1 MALAFKNLLKALPPS
16 TAAFDANLAAGVF
29 DPRITFTRASDAT
42 YVNSAGNVA
51 TATTDGPRTHYDP
64 VTLECLGYLN
74 EPQRTNLCL
83 WSEDLSN
90 AAWTKGQATISADAA
105 VAPTGTTVADVIVE
119 NTAVGVFHYIA
130 QSFTKAAA
138 ATTYTLSGYC
148 SSANRDLVIYLQ
160 SSGAAGA
167 NVRVSPVSGT
177 AASAATFGA
186 GWSSPS
192 ATFTSVGGGR
202 YRFTLTATSDSLTTL
217 VAQFALYNAAFSYTG
232 DGTSGVAVW
241 GVQLEVAS
249 TASSY
254 IPTTGTSATR
264 AADNAQMTGAAFSSW
279 FNSAQGCFVAEYAAT
294 ALSGPGGVFAANDGT
309 GNNRVDYRAGQ
320 DLAAIT
326 SGGVG
331 LELLSL
337 VDGASD
343 NKVAVSYSATATV
356 GSINGGAPVSGAGV
370 GAVAATQF
378 LIGDIDSGGYQPES
392 LTVKRIRYFNT
403 PKSGAECQSL
413 TT

>member
-16 TAAFDANLAAGVF
+16 TAAFDANFAAGVF

-217 VAQFALYNAAFSYTG
+217 VAQFALYNGAFSYTG

-241 GVQLEVAS
+241 GVQLEAAS

-254 IPTTGTSATR
+254 IPTAGTSATR
-264 AADNAQMTGAAFSSW
+264 AADFALVD
-279 FNSAQGCFVAEYAAT
+279 VAT
-294 ALSGPGGVFAANDGT
+294 WLPALSMTNATFYAEFVTNGAEPGGYERILGTSQAGISLLDIQASNAVGSWDGT
-309 GNNRVDYRAGQ
+309 SYPFVTGGALVGSSRKAAVSVAPSART
-320 DLAAIT
+320 LAYGGSTAASVTNGYTTPT
-326 SGGVG
+326 SIFIGCREVG
-331 LELLSL
+331 LEVFSGTFKTTR
-337 VDGASD
+337 VYYGAQSD
-343 NKVAVSYSATATV
+343 SQ
-356 GSINGGAPVSGAGV
+356 I
-370 GAVAATQF
+370 AA
-378 LIGDIDSGGYQPES
+378 
-392 LTVKRIRYFNT
+392 
-403 PKSGAECQSL
+403 L